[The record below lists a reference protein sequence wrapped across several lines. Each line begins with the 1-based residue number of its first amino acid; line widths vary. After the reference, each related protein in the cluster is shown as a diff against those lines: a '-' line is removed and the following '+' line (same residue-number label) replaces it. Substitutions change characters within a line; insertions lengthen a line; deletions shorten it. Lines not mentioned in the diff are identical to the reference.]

1 MFLSALACA
10 SAQTQETLSGT
21 GPAAADDPGSPE
33 AQATTPSPEG
43 QQDDRPGVAVWPFA
57 NGGSFGSDP
66 WDYTSLEVGLQQ
78 MLITEL
84 AQNSELRL
92 INRSRIRE
100 IIEELELGQTEYVAP
115 GTTAQ
120 VGQLV
125 GAKYMVVGSF
135 VDANGTMRL
144 DARVDNVETS
154 EILNETAGKV
164 QDDRENLLSMV
175 VELGVKIVESVDLP
189 PLPSEVVDERK
200 SLGLTAETAR
210 TYFMALRRDD
220 AGDLDEARQLYRR
233 VVSEAPKYTPAR
245 VRLEQLGGQ
254 VP

>member
-1 MFLSALACA
+1 
-10 SAQTQETLSGT
+10 
-21 GPAAADDPGSPE
+21 
-33 AQATTPSPEG
+33 
-43 QQDDRPGVAVWPFA
+43 
-57 NGGSFGSDP
+57 
-66 WDYTSLEVGLQQ
+66 
-78 MLITEL
+78 
-84 AQNSELRL
+84 
-92 INRSRIRE
+92 
-100 IIEELELGQTEYVAP
+100 
-115 GTTAQ
+115 
-120 VGQLV
+120 
-125 GAKYMVVGSF
+125 
-135 VDANGTMRL
+135 MRL